1 MHGLTGAGAN
11 MLNIIVFDDR
21 KSIAHLIL
29 GFIASSLKLMI
40 PVFGV
45 FIIYEA
51 VETVVKIR
59 KHGEPGEIVKMDF
72 ISDIFEFAFGVML
85 GELFSFL

>member
-1 MHGLTGAGAN
+1 MGLLLN
-11 MLNIIVFDDR
+11 MLNIIVFDDW
-21 KSIAHLIL
+21 KSVVHMVL
-29 GFIASSLKLMI
+29 GSIASSLKLMI

-59 KHGEPGEIVKMDF
+59 KAKVPGEIVKMDF